1 MRLRRFCAL
10 ASICAVS
17 ILSAMGAAAA
27 QQSGSTA
34 PIYTVEVIVFRAS
47 GSLGGAEEWAVE
59 GRRASAPGE
68 DDTAA
73 PNAAAANTGR
83 LLAGLPVADFKL
95 REVEAR
101 LRASG
106 GYTPIA
112 HAAWRQTASPW
123 GSKVGF
129 PLDKLGL
136 MAAGLSGS
144 IALERGQYLHLALD
158 LNYAPGTPSAAL
170 GSSAGTV
177 FVLNE
182 SRRVKFFER
191 NYFDHPAFGVI
202 ALVTPVQSARQAG
215 R

>member
-1 MRLRRFCAL
+1 
-10 ASICAVS
+10 
-17 ILSAMGAAAA
+17 MGAAAA

-34 PIYTVEVIVFRAS
+34 PIYTVEVIVFKAS
-47 GSLGGAEEWAVE
+47 GALGGAEEWAVE
-59 GRRASAPGE
+59 GRQTAAPGE

-83 LLAGLPVADFKL
+83 LIAELPAADFKL
-95 REVEAR
+95 GEIEAR
-101 LRASG
+101 LRASA

-123 GSKVGF
+123 GSKAGF

-136 MAAGLSGS
+136 VAAGLSGS
-144 IALERGQYLHLALD
+144 IALERGQYLHLGLD
-158 LNYAPGTPSAAL
+158 LNYAPGTASAAL
-170 GSSAGTV
+170 GSSAATV

-202 ALVTPVQSARQAG
+202 ALVTPVQGARKTG